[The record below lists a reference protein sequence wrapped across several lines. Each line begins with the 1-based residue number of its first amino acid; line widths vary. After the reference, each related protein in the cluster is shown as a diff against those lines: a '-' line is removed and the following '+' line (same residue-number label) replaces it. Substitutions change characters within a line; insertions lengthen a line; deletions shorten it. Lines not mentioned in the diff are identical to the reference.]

1 MTKIFEKE
9 NRGVL
14 LNTLLIVILILTFLL
29 TSASFAVQ
37 GFEDRVIGNNALE
50 NVSLP
55 ALAHHFYLSYLFLFP
70 VLLFLTYKLLKKGY
84 SFLNQD
90 FQNFNQAI
98 SIFGL
103 ISYFFSFLSPHTFS
117 SFLLPIIFTGITF
130 ISIFL
135 NKIFRN
141 SKSFHS
147 NFYTWTI
154 LLSIPV
160 AIIGTFIM
168 HRLPFFRFSP
178 YIHFIGLYFLSIIIM
193 TVLFKNCNWHRLTK
207 SSTFFLSSL
216 LIELLG
222 ENRNKLIP
230 IKII

>member
-29 TSASFAVQ
+29 TSASFTVQ

-90 FQNFNQAI
+90 FKKFNQAI

-117 SFLLPIIFTGITF
+117 SFLLPIILTGIT
-130 ISIFL
+130 ILSLLLNFL
-135 NKIFRN
+135 NHKKDTF
-141 SKSFHS
+141 SSSF
-147 NFYTWTI
+147 YVWTL

-178 YIHFIGLYFLSIIIM
+178 YTHFIGLYFLSIIIM

-207 SSTFFLSSL
+207 SSTFFLSS
-216 LIELLG
+216 IIFK
-222 ENRNKLIP
+222 NF
-230 IKII
+230 KI